1 MVRVKKQVQ
10 VLPVSI
16 AEAWAYFS
24 RPENLNEITPP
35 DLSFTI
41 LSELP
46 DRVYAG
52 LMICYRLG
60 IYPGVKVNWVT
71 EITHVA
77 PPHYFVDEQRRGP
90 YSMWHHEHHFREV
103 NGGVEMTDIVHYQ
116 LPFGWLGDMLHG
128 LLVAPK
134 LTAIFDYRRKALT
147 EQFDSVTGGNRTE

>member
-52 LMICYRLG
+52 FKLCAPDG
-60 IYPGVKVNWVT
+60 KVIEPDDGNF
-71 EITHVA
+71 EE
-77 PPHYFVDEQRRGP
+77 FEQISPLIR
-90 YSMWHHEHHFREV
+90 
-103 NGGVEMTDIVHYQ
+103 IVFY
-116 LPFGWLGDMLHG
+116 
-128 LLVAPK
+128 K
-134 LTAIFDYRRKALT
+134 
-147 EQFDSVTGGNRTE
+147 